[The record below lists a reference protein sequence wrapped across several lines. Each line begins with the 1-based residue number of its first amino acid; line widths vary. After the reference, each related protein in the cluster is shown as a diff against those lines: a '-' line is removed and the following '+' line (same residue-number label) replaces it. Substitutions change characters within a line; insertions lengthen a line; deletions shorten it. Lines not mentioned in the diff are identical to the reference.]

1 MTAATGSIRAVVTAI
16 AAPTLGTCPT
26 GRGWRSCTAST
37 GIATRRLKLSSET
50 STMRRHGVALGC
62 IARRVDGP
70 RQWQAAFWERDP
82 KSVQRHIICRRLD
95 SPDGRNEDGGGGGGG
110 GAPTRAPTRL
120 PSATRSLYPREE
132 CKGRS
137 DEEPS
142 AAMQDGCCRCC
153 WNCALR
159 PRLLA
164 PLRRAHCRPLYSALT
179 HAAPFDYCVPRR
191 NVARSSSSR
200 ARVRVPL

>member
-1 MTAATGSIRAVVTAI
+1 VTAATGSIRAVVTAI

-95 SPDGRNEDGGGGGGG
+95 SPDGRNEDGGGGGGHQHERQKG
-110 GAPTRAPTRL
+110 SHLPREAFTHAKSARADLTKSPRLQCRTAVAVAAGTVRCGRACWRRYVAPTAGRCIR
-120 PSATRSLYPREE
+120 PSLMP
-132 CKGRS
+132 
-137 DEEPS
+137 P
-142 AAMQDGCCRCC
+142 
-153 WNCALR
+153 
-159 PRLLA
+159 LLTIA
-164 PLRRAHCRPLYSALT
+164 YHGEM
-179 HAAPFDYCVPRR
+179 
-191 NVARSSSSR
+191 
-200 ARVRVPL
+200 